1 MSWFQFRNADFH
13 SKAGKP
19 DEAADVAAADAGQ
32 HILQL
37 IIRIIL
43 PKLEKNGKNWT
54 NMVQYLE
61 VQLFS
66 EPAVWIYLGD
76 HQGQDFDLA
85 IF

>member
-1 MSWFQFRNADFH
+1 
-13 SKAGKP
+13 
-19 DEAADVAAADAGQ
+19 
-32 HILQL
+32 L

-66 EPAVWIYLGD
+66 EPAIWIYLGD